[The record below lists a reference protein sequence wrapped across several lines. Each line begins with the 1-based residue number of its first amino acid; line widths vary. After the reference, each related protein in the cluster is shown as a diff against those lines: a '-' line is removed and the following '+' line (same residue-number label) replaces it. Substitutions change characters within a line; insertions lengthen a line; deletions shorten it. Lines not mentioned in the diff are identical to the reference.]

1 MSPTSL
7 ISSSADEAMRAALA
21 AREASLLASLAKT
34 GATVDAA
41 ERGAHGV
48 LRCDP
53 PHPTPDW
60 AESTEPLL
68 RKRAAHRIEEWAA
81 ADGGGRV
88 TLSSALVLPPHA
100 ELAGTPCS
108 CRREAWMVQ
117 ASTRTRRVQV
127 VAALLSGLPP
137 DGRTRQL
144 IDVTWLDAV
153 PLGAAALD
161 GRGGGMQQGLPRLT
175 ALFASIAPPA
185 ERYDRDALALAMGA
199 LELPAADYAHL
210 RAQPMLQPD
219 VGECAQLTS
228 TLAALGLQVCTW
240 AQLDEPLGTAEVS
253 LEALRLVRRAGPPE
267 GTARADLAVRLQAR
281 LGHYLAMACVGQ
293 VELGPNPNPNPDPNP
308 KYPAMACVGQVELGQ
323 RRWLTAAD
331 AAMRTSG
338 GHQPTE
344 GTGLGA
350 TVDPP
355 ATSVLEVLVRI
366 WRHARA
372 DDARRNGVVQMLEW
386 LGSVGQGDLMG
397 ERSWVRWVRGH
408 G

>member
-293 VELGPNPNPNPDPNP
+293 VELG
-308 KYPAMACVGQVELGQ
+308 Q